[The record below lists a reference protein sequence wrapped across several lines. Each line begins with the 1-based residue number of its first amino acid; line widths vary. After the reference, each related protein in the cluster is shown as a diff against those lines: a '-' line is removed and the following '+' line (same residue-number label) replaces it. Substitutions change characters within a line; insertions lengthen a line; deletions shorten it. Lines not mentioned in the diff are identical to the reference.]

1 MDDKDLVD
9 NSGVFRVEIKQFC
22 PRLIEV
28 VAKAKPGATIV
39 RFWQGIVDV
48 ILRAIV
54 VVSSI
59 C

>member
-1 MDDKDLVD
+1 MDDKDLVAKSD
-9 NSGVFRVEIKQFC
+9 VLGAEIKPFC
-22 PRLIEV
+22 TRLIEV
-28 VAKAKPGATIV
+28 VTKAKPGATIV